1 MSLFGSIQLAA
12 NTLSATQIALQV
24 TGNNIANAN
33 TPGYLRQ
40 EVVFTPAPTQMLGTL
55 PLGLGVQV
63 EAIVQ
68 KVDLFL
74 EERLRGS
81 VSDLA
86 NGETQEDAYLQLE
99 TIVGELSD
107 TDLSTSLSNFFG
119 SINDILNQPESVSV
133 RNLASLQGQ
142 TLAADIRRLSSRVG
156 QLRNESNDRVRES
169 ATDINR
175 LLDQIAKLNVQV
187 VTTEGGSTSK
197 SDAVGIRDRR
207 QVALSELASI
217 IDIRALEQPNGSVTV
232 LVGNEFVVSEGTNR
246 TVKTVAGDQGA
257 IEVRLEATDST
268 LRSTSGKLS
277 GLIAARD
284 QIFGG
289 YEERLNNFSRS
300 LIFEFNRTY
309 SSGQG
314 LVGYSQLTSESA
326 VTDATLALDAAGL
339 EFTPENGSFQVQ
351 VLNRQTGLTET
362 TDIFVPLNGLP
373 TDITLDGLASQLDAI
388 DGVSA
393 QVDVSRRL
401 VLKSESSN
409 LEFAFANDSS
419 GVLAALGLN
428 TFFSGSSAKT
438 IDVSAVVRA
447 DPNTFAASQ
456 AGVGVD
462 TEVAV
467 RLADFINTPLETQ
480 NNISLADT
488 YDRLTADFTQGAAV
502 ARSVAEGFRVFN
514 ATLEGQKLSISGVN
528 LDEEAVSLVTLQR
541 VYQASARYI
550 STVSDLLDVLLTL

>member
-24 TGNNIANAN
+24 NGNNIANAN

-55 PLGLGVQV
+55 PLGLGVEV

-257 IEVRLEATDST
+257 IEVRLEATNST
-268 LRSTSGKLS
+268 LRSTSGKLF

-373 TDITLDGLASQLDAI
+373 TDITLDGLAAQLDAI

-393 QVDVSRRL
+393 QVDASRRL

-428 TFFSGSSAKT
+428 TFFSGSSANT

-456 AGVGVD
+456 SGVGVD

-514 ATLEGQKLSISGVN
+514 ATLEGQKLSVSGVN